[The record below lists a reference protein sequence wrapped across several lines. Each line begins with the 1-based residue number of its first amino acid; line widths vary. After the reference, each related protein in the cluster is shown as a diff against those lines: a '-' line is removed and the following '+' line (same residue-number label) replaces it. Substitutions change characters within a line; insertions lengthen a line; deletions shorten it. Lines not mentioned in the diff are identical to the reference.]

1 MSLQFQFFG
10 FDPDHELKRNANRS
24 LDRLLDL
31 APYGSVPVAL
41 LEKTVEGFRC
51 AIDLYTQ
58 HGPLVAHS
66 CQSTASQ
73 ALTHVC
79 KTLHKKLE
87 RWKELQIQGAI
98 QEARLSAMK
107 MERGA

>member
-10 FDPDHELKRNANRS
+10 FDPDDELKKNANRS
-24 LDRLLDL
+24 LNRLLDL
-31 APYGSVPVAL
+31 SPYGSVPVAL
-41 LEKTVEGFRC
+41 LEKTAEGFRC

-58 HGPLVAHS
+58 HGPFIAHA

-79 KTLHKKLE
+79 ETLQKKLA
-87 RWKELQIQGAI
+87 RWKDMRMQAAAKK
-98 QEARLSAMK
+98 ARLPAM
-107 MERGA
+107 EIVA